1 MLKLFFDYLLG
12 LLKLLRVEGVV
23 PTHVL
28 SVKGEALVETPW
40 TNPVLFDLLVNDL
53 EQIVFPL
60 LGVDFLLMLF
70 DACRHGGLK
79 LLGQHG
85 PACLPRLLSGMTTTA
100 LRIIEI
106 SFTELIGRSGSFLD
120 QLC

>member
-1 MLKLFFDYLLG
+1 LLELFFDYFLG
-12 LLKLLRVEGVV
+12 LLKLLRIEGVV

-28 SVKGEALVETPW
+28 SVKGEALVKTPW

-70 DACRHGGLK
+70 DARRHGGLK
-79 LLGQHG
+79 LLG
-85 PACLPRLLSGMTTTA
+85 
-100 LRIIEI
+100 
-106 SFTELIGRSGSFLD
+106 
-120 QLC
+120 